1 MLSTGRIGLAMLL
14 GVLASPAGAQVAN
27 LPVETG
33 QPVVGEVSNLSVETG
48 QVASG
53 PRKSAGVVFV
63 LGGIG
68 GLDPVQ
74 LWAPVAIWCADLPH
88 EVRVFEWTH
97 GKCRLLRDLQDTRYL
112 CAQGARLA
120 AEVLAIKSREP
131 ARPIYLVGHSAGAGV
146 ILAATEHLP
155 PATIE
160 RIVLLSA
167 AVSPGCDL
175 TAALR
180 ATRCEVVSF
189 HSKFDR
195 LTLGVGTSL
204 FGTVDRIYCVSA
216 GAEGFVLPDGLDA
229 EGRKLYERLVQV
241 PWTMRWF
248 FESFYGGPH
257 HGTCMP
263 VFLARRVV
271 PWLMP

>member
-1 MLSTGRIGLAMLL
+1 MSWTRRVGVVLLLVLGGGRA
-14 GVLASPAGAQVAN
+14 AAN
-27 LPVETG
+27 PE
-33 QPVVGEVSNLSVETG
+33 
-48 QVASG
+48 A
-53 PRKSAGVVFV
+53 AGVVFV

-74 LWAPVAIWCADLPH
+74 FTAPLALCCAGLPH

-97 GKCRLLRDLQDTRYL
+97 GKCRMLRDLQDTRYL

-120 AEVLAIKSREP
+120 EEVLAYKSRHPE
-131 ARPIYLVGHSAGAGV
+131 RPVYLVGHSAGTGV

-155 PATIE
+155 PATLE

-167 AVSPGCDL
+167 AVSPCFDL

-189 HSKFDR
+189 HSTFDR
-195 LTLGVGTSL
+195 LTLGLGTCL
-204 FGTVDRIYCVSA
+204 FGTVDRIYGISA
-216 GAEGFVLPDGLDA
+216 GVEGFLPPEGMDG

-248 FESFYGGPH
+248 FESCYGGPH

-263 VFLARRVV
+263 VFLARRVA